1 MGRLLDKLKVKCR
14 ACLHEH
20 IPRRLQARYLDGKR
34 ERINLWQCKECGHLW
49 QDSAF
54 TRRAK

>member
-34 ERINLWQCKECGHLW
+34 ERINLWQCEECGHLW

-54 TRRAK
+54 TRRVK